1 MKVSEVIKALQEM
14 EKSYGDLQLTISIDF
29 KKSDLLDDKDV
40 QVINAEN
47 LFFGYDQFND
57 KSDEINIRSFPY

>member
-14 EKSYGDLQLTISIDF
+14 GKSYGDLQLTISIDF